1 MKLSTLLVIS
11 AFVATFCVLQAEARF
26 GERRLARFGGRR
38 LARFGERRLGWMDAP
53 GNMALDQD
61 DENVGYRPPR
71 HRPGQSWQQARKP
84 RLMSW
89 HRLQQASQGEDDGV
103 MFDEEDEWVGVSKR
117 HCCAISGHPICCYR

>member
-71 HRPGQSWQQARKP
+71 HRPGQSWQQA
-84 RLMSW
+84 
-89 HRLQQASQGEDDGV
+89 SQDEDDGV
-103 MFDEEDEWVGVSKR
+103 MFDEEDEWVGVSR
-117 HCCAISGHPICCYR
+117 GHCCAISGHPICCYRL